1 MDDDGGGEKTGR
13 KVSKCIYGVH
23 ELTSVHLIMLAY
35 ISRTFGQSATKLA
48 DPPIDDLELLM
59 MVRSK
64 DEHILIAQTK

>member
-1 MDDDGGGEKTGR
+1 
-13 KVSKCIYGVH
+13 
-23 ELTSVHLIMLAY
+23 MLAY
-35 ISRTFGQSATKLA
+35 ISRTFGQSATKLT